1 MNLGKNK
8 KIELAMK
15 SILNERMIGKL
26 YGATCLLVCILMN
39 SCTVKEQDYGG
50 ESVNNYPNNHK
61 LFEEYMQPY
70 EKEPYTVMQVN
81 RVDKKND
88 TTYLPVSKVNWQEW
102 NQPFLDADIN
112 KKELDKQY
120 KISVTSDTI
129 SASLTLVF
137 TSLNPENLTQKM
149 SITRSTAGDVVKN
162 VYMETRDLGFLS
174 SKEYKISFI
183 PAKSIQIQERIKKP
197 FSGLKT
203 QIRTLYFL
211 N

>member
-1 MNLGKNK
+1 
-8 KIELAMK
+8 MK
-15 SILNERMIGKL
+15 SIFKKQMIGKL
-26 YGATCLLVCILMN
+26 HGVTCLFACILMN
-39 SCTVKEQDYGG
+39 SCAMQEQEFGG

-61 LFEEYMQPY
+61 LFEQYMQPY

-102 NQPFLDADIN
+102 NQPFLDADIS
-112 KKELDKQY
+112 KKELDKHY
-120 KISVTSDTI
+120 SISVTSDTI

-137 TSLNPENLTQKM
+137 TSLNPENLTQKI

-197 FSGLKT
+197 FSNMKSRV
-203 QIRTLYFL
+203 RTLYFL

>member
-1 MNLGKNK
+1 MKDNGIKNESFMNDPMRK
-8 KIELAMK
+8 KIFLA
-15 SILNERMIGKL
+15 
-26 YGATCLLVCILMN
+26 ACLVCWFLID
-39 SCTVKEQDYGG
+39 SCATKNQDYGG
-50 ESVNNYPNNHK
+50 ESINNYPNNHS
-61 LFEEYMQPY
+61 LFEQFMQPY

-88 TTYLPVSKVNWQEW
+88 TVYLPVSKVKWEEW

-112 KKELDKQY
+112 RKDLDKQY
-120 KISVTSDTI
+120 SISVTSDTM

-137 TSLNPENLTQKM
+137 TSLNPENLTQKI

-183 PAKSIQIQERIKKP
+183 PSKSIQIQERIKKP
-197 FSGLKT
+197 FSGMKSS
-203 QIRTLYFL
+203 IRTLYFL